1 MGKASSNKKI
11 QRVQRAGTTKVAGQ
25 RRPLGFPL
33 LLLAIFVVGG
43 VLIYFAR
50 EARVEASA
58 IKPEVNRDHWHVAFG
73 VYKCDEY
80 PGDAQALNDVK
91 PDVLGIHSHGDGL
104 IHIHPFSSGVS
115 GKRATFGAFADQVG
129 IELAD
134 GKVTVPTV
142 GGDDL
147 VLKDGDTCEITGDDG
162 KKTKE
167 PAELKMF
174 LWPPQANEKIE
185 PKVVSADFGNIRFVE
200 DQAIM
205 ALALV
210 PKGTTKIPLP
220 PSVSQLASPS
230 DLNEPPAP
238 AATLPGGL
246 PAPTE
251 TAPTVPPTDTPPAG
265 ASEGD
270 APAEAP
276 ATTAGP

>member
-33 LLLAIFVVGG
+33 LLAAIVIVGS

-50 EARVEASA
+50 DARVASAA

-80 PGDAQALNDVK
+80 PGDAQSLNDAK

-104 IHIHPFSSGVS
+104 IHIHPFSSGVA

-129 IELAD
+129 IELSD
-134 GKVTVPTV
+134 GSATVPTA

-147 VLKDGDTCEITGDDG
+147 TLTTGDTCEITGDG
-162 KKTKE
+162 GEKTKE
-167 PAELKMF
+167 KAELKMF
-174 LWPPQANEKIE
+174 VWPPQANDKIK
-185 PKVVSADFGNIRFVE
+185 PKIYTENLGDIRFVE
-200 DQAIM
+200 DQGIM

-210 PKGTTKIPLP
+210 PKGTTNIPLP
-220 PSVSQLASPS
+220 PSISQLSSPS
-230 DLNEPPAP
+230 DLDEQPGPASTIPGAPSAP
-238 AATLPGGL
+238 A
-246 PAPTE
+246 E
-251 TAPTVPPTDTPPAG
+251 TVPETTPTDTPAT
-265 ASEGD
+265 D
-270 APAEAP
+270 TP